1 MMSHEELL
9 SKLGLGG
16 EPGADAIEG
25 AFNDLLRKRG
35 QEVKE
40 AENKFERLAAKR
52 SLKEVEAL
60 RADVVRTVASER
72 VENFLN
78 RFTERL
84 QENRIG
90 AARVA
95 LKEARRLATEAGI
108 FEDFRLQ
115 LEEAGADLE
124 EVAGPEVVEEKVAV
138 KGDSGDD
145 AVVPQSQPAEPESPP
160 IATEPEIEKEQAL
173 ELEPEAPAVEEAP
186 EAAPRE
192 LRQADRWTLVHRET
206 GERIHFL
213 MLSQVVFG
221 RSRDCDVMVRVRH
234 PDGGREEDLANRR
247 ISRRHFRMEVVN
259 GMVIVQDG
267 SLSDKG
273 RVPSTGGTCL
283 DGQRIQ
289 SEILQPDRA
298 RMLQLTTQE
307 PGPGVPH
314 WHLNYITGDANGI
327 LALRMC
333 RQDQVRED
341 VVLVCEGW
349 QGKLGE
355 DQHEFVLRARGG
367 GLEYTGPNGTAVD
380 WLEHLERLPEGS
392 WRLSASGLGK
402 LEYTEERESV

>member
-60 RADVVRTVASER
+60 RADVVRTVTRER
-72 VENFLN
+72 VENLLN

-84 QENRIG
+84 QENRVG
-90 AARVA
+90 AAKVA

-108 FEDFRLQ
+108 IEDFRLQ

-124 EVAGPEVVEEKVAV
+124 EAAGPEVVEEKVAA
-138 KGDSGDD
+138 KGGSGDD
-145 AVVPQSQPAEPESPP
+145 AVVLDSQAVEPESPP
-160 IATEPEIEKEQAL
+160 VEPEFEEEPAVGP
-173 ELEPEAPAVEEAP
+173 EPEVPAFEEVS

-247 ISRRHFRMEVVN
+247 ISRRHFRMEAVN

-289 SEILQPDRA
+289 SEILQSGRA
-298 RMLQLTTQE
+298 STLQLTTQE
-307 PGPGVPH
+307 AGPGVPH
-314 WHLNYITGDANGI
+314 WQLDYVVEAANRI
-327 LALRMC
+327 SALRM
-333 RQDQVRED
+333 RRLDLVKED
-341 VVLVCEGW
+341 VVLLWDEW
-349 QGKLGE
+349 KGE
-355 DQHEFVLRARGG
+355 LSAGQPEITLRASNGG
-367 GLEYTGPNGTAVD
+367 VEYSGPGGSGID
-380 WLEHLERLPEGS
+380 WLEQLERVPEGS
-392 WRLSASGLGK
+392 WRLSSAGLGS
-402 LEYTEERESV
+402 LEYTESKEGV